1 MGHIKPPCS
10 TLHQTSQFTFANLR
24 QVHLC
29 VLKCAHILILSF
41 SHRIMAKFCGYLLGE
56 DWLLQRAL
64 EMGVEPPKT
73 RGEHLQ
79 AILLASRDARLVT
92 RIYPYTR
99 LRHIKTN
106 KGKKPFWCIAFA
118 SDDPHEGLPTS
129 APSEENTRLYRIYC
143 KRRARPAG
151 IEVLEGH
158 HQ

>member
-1 MGHIKPPCS
+1 
-10 TLHQTSQFTFANLR
+10 
-24 QVHLC
+24 
-29 VLKCAHILILSF
+29 
-41 SHRIMAKFCGYLLGE
+41 MAKFCGYLLGE

-64 EMGVEPPKT
+64 GMGVEQPKA

-79 AILLASRDARLVT
+79 VIFLASRDARLVT

-118 SDDPHEGLPTS
+118 SDDPHEGLPAS
-129 APSEENTRLYRIYC
+129 APSEENTRLYRTYC

-151 IEVLEGH
+151 IKGS
-158 HQ
+158 